1 MTVVGQLRALY
12 VNTTPRTPPK
22 HTLTHANAR
31 TQRGECALVHIC
43 MELTFRK
50 KNINKTRTREHGTEP
65 KSSKTTSDRILDES
79 E

>member
-1 MTVVGQLRALY
+1 MTVVGQLPALY
-12 VNTTPRTPPK
+12 VNTTPRTPPNTHI
-22 HTLTHANAR
+22 HTNAR
-31 TQRGECALVHIC
+31 TQRGECAVVHIC

-50 KNINKTRTREHGTEP
+50 KNINKTRTREHGTKP